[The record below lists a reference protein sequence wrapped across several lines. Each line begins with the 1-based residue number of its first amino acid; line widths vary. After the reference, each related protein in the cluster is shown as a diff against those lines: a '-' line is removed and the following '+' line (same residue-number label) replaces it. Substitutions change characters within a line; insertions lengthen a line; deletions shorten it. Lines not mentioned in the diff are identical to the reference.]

1 MTDTGPIGPD
11 EETDAM
17 DVPQDQ
23 SPLPPFAVG
32 FGIVLESASK
42 DLLIAHLE
50 VGAQHAN
57 RNNVMHGGAI
67 LALAD
72 VLGGT
77 AASLNLRPGEGTT
90 TLESK
95 TNFLRPVPLGQI
107 VTARTE
113 PLHRGRKTQV
123 WKTTVLRADGKAAA
137 ITTQTQLTLRNSTEG

>member
-1 MTDTGPIGPD
+1 MNRS
-11 EETDAM
+11 
-17 DVPQDQ
+17 QDQ
-23 SPLPPFAVG
+23 SLLPPFAIG
-32 FGIVLESASK
+32 FGIELESATK
-42 DLLIAHLE
+42 DLLIARLAVGLE
-50 VGAQHAN
+50 HAN

-77 AASLNLRPGEGTT
+77 AASLNLAPGERTT

-113 PLHRGRKTQV
+113 PVHRGRKTQI
-123 WKTTVLRADGKAAA
+123 WRTTVLRADGKPAA
-137 ITTQTQLTLRNSTEG
+137 ITTQTQLTLRKTDES